1 MDILKNTLPYL
12 KPKNGRQMN
21 TISPE
26 IITKTKQAK
35 DYISVIENA
44 VELYELYIADKQ
56 LEILKNDLFK
66 KKDSNPDD
74 VKIIA
79 EINLVYK
86 LQDLCKHRAG

>member
-1 MDILKNTLPYL
+1 
-12 KPKNGRQMN
+12 MN
-21 TISPE
+21 KISPE
-26 IITKTKQAK
+26 IRTKTKRAK

-44 VELYELYIADKQ
+44 VELYELYIVNAQ
-56 LEILKNDLFK
+56 LEILKNDLFR

-86 LQDLCKHRAG
+86 LQDLCKHRVG